1 MSNQERPKQ
10 PGPDA
15 VGDDSFSHAG
25 KLGIPPEDLETIFH
39 KDPDRAESLTE
50 KRIPEVLGLRHIME
64 WGDFSREE
72 AEKFLREAAA
82 NDPVEPG
89 QDSQGPAS

>member
-50 KRIPEVLGLRHIME
+50 KRIPEVLGLPLTSS
-64 WGDFSREE
+64 F
-72 AEKFLREAAA
+72 
-82 NDPVEPG
+82 
-89 QDSQGPAS
+89 